1 MNRPIE
7 DQTQTAPRLQ
17 RPGLAALWMLGA
29 LASFSTMAVAGREIS
44 FELTTFEL
52 MFWRSVLGLG
62 LVIGLATMSRGGLR
76 QFRTTRL
83 RLHFLRNSSHFI
95 GQFGWFYAITL
106 IPLAQVIALEFTTP
120 IWVALFAPFFL
131 GERMTMMRGVAV
143 VSGFA
148 GILIIVQP
156 WSTGIS
162 PGATWALIA
171 ALGFAGSILTTKRLS
186 GSETPLTIIFYMV
199 LMQAPMGL
207 IGAFESLHIPQP
219 VTMLWLLL
227 VTIAGI
233 TAHYC
238 LTTAISLADAVVVA
252 PLDFMRLP
260 LIAVL
265 GAVIYDEG
273 FAATVFIGAA
283 LILSGIW
290 LNLYKETRGRP
301 RPRKRAR

>member
-1 MNRPIE
+1 MTRPTE
-7 DQTQTAPRLQ
+7 DQTPTAPRAQ
-17 RPGLAALWMLGA
+17 RPGLAALWMIGA

-62 LVIGLATMSRGGLR
+62 LVIGLAMISRGGVR
-76 QFRTTRL
+76 QFKTTRL
-83 RLHFLRNSSHFI
+83 GLHLLRNSSHFI
-95 GQFGWFYAITL
+95 GQFGWFFAISL

-131 GERMTMMRGVAV
+131 GERMTLMRGVAV
-143 VSGFA
+143 ASGFA

-156 WSTGIS
+156 WSAGIS
-162 PGATWALIA
+162 PGAAWALVA

-207 IGAFESLHIPQP
+207 IGAFDALHIPDP
-219 VTMLWLLL
+219 AIMLWLLL

-290 LNLYKETRGRP
+290 VNLYKETRGGLKL
-301 RPRKRAR
+301 RKHHR